1 MDKNIN
7 EVWVYAHW
15 LGMSEPKCIGKLSAS
30 FGTGRNLFSFNYDE
44 QWIKSKE
51 QLILDPDLEWY
62 SGSQY
67 PKGKEN
73 FGIILD
79 SMPDAWGRTLLQR
92 REAEK
97 SKITGGGSRMLT
109 DMDFLL
115 GVFDESRMGALRF
128 KVDPKGPFLDMESD
142 TNIPPSTS
150 LKELQEA
157 VKVVEGETK
166 KRNINKWV
174 KMLIAPGASLGGV
187 RPKANF
193 YNKDGSLWI
202 AKFPSRN
209 DKIDKAAWEYLAFR
223 LARNIGIKMT
233 PSIISIVSGDY
244 NTFLTERFDR
254 VKRDRIHFASAMT
267 MTGFDEEK
275 MKKQQPSYLDI
286 AEIIRFAGA
295 NVEEDLKQLWTRI
308 VFNISIS
315 NTDDHLKNHGFLLT
329 DKGWIL
335 SPAFDVNPSIDSM
348 GLALN
353 IDDKS
358 NALDF
363 DLAKEVGEQF
373 RLSNTEMSD
382 IIKKTKKV
390 VRKWRRQA
398 FEIGISSYD
407 QDLMEPAFRY

>member
-1 MDKNIN
+1 MDKSIT

-15 LGMSEPKCIGKLSAS
+15 LGMSEPKCIGKLSAN
-30 FGTGRNLFSFNYDE
+30 FGVGSNIFSFNYDDG
-44 QWIKSKE
+44 WIKSQE

-67 PKGKEN
+67 PKGKAN

-79 SMPDAWGRTLLQR
+79 SMPDAWGRTLLRR
-92 REAEK
+92 REVEK
-97 SKITGGGSRMLT
+97 SKKEGRGSRVLT
-109 DMDFLL
+109 DIDLLL
-115 GVFDESRMGALRF
+115 GVFDECRMGAFRF
-128 KVDPKGPFLDMESD
+128 KVDPNGPFLDMESG

-150 LKELQEA
+150 LKELQDA
-157 VKVVEGETK
+157 VKVIEGETK
-166 KRNINKWV
+166 NKDIDKWI
-174 KMLIAPGASLGGV
+174 KMLVAPGASLGGV

-209 DKIDKAAWEYLAFR
+209 DKIDKAAWEYLAYR
-223 LARNIGIKMT
+223 LARNIGIKMA
-233 PSIISIVSGDY
+233 PSIISIISGDF
-244 NTFLTERFDR
+244 NSFLTKRFDR
-254 VKRDRIHFASAMT
+254 VNMDRIHFASAMT

-286 AEIIRFAGA
+286 AEFIRFAGA
-295 NVEEDLKQLWTRI
+295 NIEEDLKQLWTRI

-335 SPAFDVNPSIDSM
+335 SPAFDVNPSIESM

-358 NALDF
+358 NVLDF
-363 DLAKEVGEQF
+363 DLAKEVGVQF
-373 RLSNTEMSD
+373 RLNNSEMSE
-382 IIKKTKKV
+382 IIQTTKKV

-398 FEIGISSYD
+398 SEIGISSYD
-407 QDLMEPAFRY
+407 QGLMEPAFKY